1 MKAGEKDEEQESQR
15 CKKDKVSKKTEND
28 NDLSTVLR
36 FDALCPFT
44 LYLHWCQLDGGDVG
58 RVHHGLG
65 AVGSVRQEALPLLRQ
80 PRELLLPR
88 VEARVDPVLKVR
100 RS

>member
-1 MKAGEKDEEQESQR
+1 MRQKMICPQ
-15 CKKDKVSKKTEND
+15 
-28 NDLSTVLR
+28 

-58 RVHHGLG
+58 GVHHGLG
-65 AVGSVRQEALPLLRQ
+65 PVGSVRQEALPLLRQ
-80 PRELLLPR
+80 SGELLLPR

-100 RS
+100 RSGDLQPFLLLPKHAGKPWQTWRTREDS